1 MHICY
6 FIFFPKQEHAA
17 PCFGCYSTSINP
29 TIIPS
34 SSSVV
39 IKYIQQKFTVISA
52 LRLVLHNSA
61 VLILRVPIFRSS
73 VLSEPMYCRQD
84 LCYVLYRI
92 QLKCASFRDY
102 CTCIQPFILC
112 VFSCSLLCLSA
123 LNAKSNKKYVLIES
137 LLQAT
142 KRLDK
147 HETIR
152 ETGVGEVTVGYW
164 CRNRAKTDILRHCH
178 VHTTYQYSEYIILY
192 T

>member
-1 MHICY
+1 M
-6 FIFFPKQEHAA
+6 FSK
-17 PCFGCYSTSINP
+17 
-29 TIIPS
+29 
-34 SSSVV
+34 
-39 IKYIQQKFTVISA
+39 KFTVISA

-61 VLILRVPIFRSS
+61 VLILRVPIFQSS
-73 VLSEPMYCRQD
+73 VLSEPMYCSQE

-92 QLKCASFRDY
+92 QLKCASVYQYMSFRDY

-152 ETGVGEVTVGYW
+152 GTGVGEETVVDW
-164 CRNRAKTDILRHCH
+164 CRNRAKTDILKTLSCAYY
-178 VHTTYQYSEYIILY
+178 VPVQWVYHTVYVVICSKLLKSV
-192 T
+192 